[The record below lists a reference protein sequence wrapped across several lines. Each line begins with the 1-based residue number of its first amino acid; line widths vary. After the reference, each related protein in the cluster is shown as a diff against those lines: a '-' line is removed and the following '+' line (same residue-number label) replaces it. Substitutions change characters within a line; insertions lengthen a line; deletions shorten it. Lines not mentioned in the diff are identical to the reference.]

1 MNQFKFDFGS
11 EIYAIRSGKTDDAAD
26 LLALGSEH
34 SVEILIVAATGCKS
48 IASFHIGA
56 RITAL
61 AFSPRTISPGFSDD
75 WLIELTAAS
84 ADFGLHLLTKL
95 PTSDET
101 VFPFGGGLSGHHG
114 RVNDMTFCGGKGAD
128 STRYVATVSGVRLC
142 VLPRSGSKYGRTD
155 DKMLMV
161 WDLYPTLDTSA
172 SNRSSVESMVSG
184 SSSPPPRLQPT
195 AYVIAFPHPLTTV
208 SSHPSSS
215 KEFLVSDARGSIFLT
230 DWRSDPDENDF
241 ESWRLV
247 ELIEPHALA
256 ACSMGLSVPGGW
268 AAWRGDNADIVGAV
282 YGSRYSLWD
291 ISRLQ
296 GGKPST
302 GHSFPQ
308 GGHRFRWCPT
318 FPEYFAISTQS
329 PAKGAVINVHN
340 TTYAQPTTVSL
351 APRPNFIRDFDWL
364 ASRTP
369 RIAAAVGRTVI
380 VFSVALDSTS

>member
-1 MNQFKFDFGS
+1 LGS
-11 EIYAIRSGKTDDAAD
+11 AEIYVLQSAKNDDAVD
-26 LLALGSEH
+26 LVALGLEH
-34 SVEILIVAATGCKS
+34 SVEILLIGEHAAKS
-48 IASFHIGA
+48 IASFHIGS

-61 AFSPRTISPGFSDD
+61 AFSPRTVSPSYSDD

-84 ADFGLHLLTKL
+84 ANFGLHLLTKL
-95 PTSDET
+95 PTFEET
-101 VFPFGGGLSGHHG
+101 VFSFGGGLSGHHG

-128 STRYVATVSGVRLC
+128 STRYVATVS
-142 VLPRSGSKYGRTD
+142 D

-161 WDLYPTLDTSA
+161 WDLYPSLDATS
-172 SNRSSVESMVSG
+172 SRSSQSSPMSG

-215 KEFLVSDARGSIFLT
+215 KEFLVSDTRGSIFLT
-230 DWRSDPDENDF
+230 DWRSDPDDSDY

-247 ELIEPHALA
+247 ELIEPYALA
-256 ACSMGLSVPGGW
+256 ATSTGISVPGGC

-296 GGKPST
+296 GGKPMT
-302 GHSFPQ
+302 GNSFPQ
-308 GGHRFRWCPT
+308 GCHRFRWCPT
-318 FPEYFAISTQS
+318 YPEHFAISTQS
-329 PAKGAVINVHN
+329 PAKGAVINIHS
-340 TTYAQPTTVSL
+340 TAYAQPTAMAL
-351 APRPNFIRDFDWL
+351 APRPHYIRDFDWL

-369 RIAAAVGRTVI
+369 RIAAAVGRQLI
-380 VFSVALDSTS
+380 VFSVPVDS